1 MAERSPTKWVSESDV
16 DLDTEEEDDKEEVGG
31 MGRGTGVGAGAA
43 VTYVSVSGILSCEE
57 MSERVVVGDVFF
69 RKEVISL

>member
-16 DLDTEEEDDKEEVGG
+16 DLDTEEEEDKEVEG